1 MKWIKRIF
9 IGLTLFICAA
19 FLDYFLPSNDVVQIV
34 GTEIKRMD
42 IGAGSPWWD
51 QADTGT
57 ESRSSR
63 DVRFIYAKWP
73 NEKPR
78 VYRNEDTGFGWPP
91 YWKFDSANITA
102 TAEAVTTDK
111 STENSW
117 VAVRHYGWRIE
128 LFTIYPNATH
138 ITRVAG
144 PNTRVLPWF
153 RIIFLSILFLI
164 IFLIW
169 RRIRRWKKKHVD
181 PVTDKIGDELEDI
194 GEAAGEEL
202 KEKRSAF
209 GKFSRRWLGSGKKDG

>member
-1 MKWIKRIF
+1 MKWIKRLLIGLVIF
-9 IGLTLFICAA
+9 ICGA
-19 FLDYFLPSNDVVQIV
+19 FLDYFLPSNDIVQIV

-42 IGAGSPWWD
+42 IDKGSPWWD

-57 ESRSSR
+57 EQRTSR
-63 DVRFIYAKWP
+63 DVRFVNAIWP
-73 NEKPR
+73 NGRAR

-102 TAEAVTTDK
+102 RAESLTSGKGD
-111 STENSW
+111 EEIW
-117 VAVRHYGWRIE
+117 VAVRHYGWRFE
-128 LFTIYPNATH
+128 MFTIFPNATH
-138 ITRVAG
+138 IKRVDG
-144 PNTRVLPWF
+144 PHSRVLPWF
-153 RIIFLSILFLI
+153 RIIFLSILFLV

-194 GEAAGEEL
+194 GEAAGAEI

-209 GKFSRRWLGSGKKDG
+209 GRFSRRWLGSGKKDG